1 MFSRTDQIDG
11 FHLKVSRTEKELFEE
26 FQKTE
31 EPDVAGQMHQY
42 LVQAKGQPGGIK
54 IDNRELWSKIEKK
67 IDSWLADACAERRLK
82 MDYVSRAR
90 EAIMHRLRSLF
101 ATTIRDELGGRRAS

>member
-1 MFSRTDQIDG
+1 M
-11 FHLKVSRTEKELFEE
+11 
-26 FQKTE
+26 QKWE
-31 EPDVAGQMHQY
+31 R
-42 LVQAKGQPGGIK
+42 GQPGGIK
-54 IDNRELWSKIEKK
+54 IDNRELWSKFEKK

-82 MDYVSRAR
+82 MDHVSRAR